1 MQKRPLIF
9 TLITVFGYFAFL
21 QLATYL
27 KTNKSSV
34 NILKLAL
41 KSENVTPFS
50 GTLTTTM
57 VSGEKKL
64 SSQVQ
69 VWQGNGMKYIHKGKK
84 TVSVPVISPEEAV
97 ARAARILKN
106 YTVKL
111 VEDGGQVAGRAAYLL
126 MLQPKHPGNF
136 SKKLWVDKLNFFI
149 LRMEDVNEKGDVTA
163 RSEYDSIAYI
173 NEDAGQN
180 AKQGVSSV
188 VLKPEETLASLSEK
202 LKFRVTQPGNVPPGY
217 EMEKCHLFE
226 CPDHCG
232 MKAAQL
238 VYSDGLNSFSVF
250 EVQPEMSGC
259 SKLSHC
265 YKMCKLKKFPE
276 CLVYKDNPYTT
287 VVSLASTVPSYV
299 FVGNMPKETFL
310 AMAETVKNQGAGS
323 SVQGAGKEHEH
334 E

>member
-9 TLITVFGYFAFL
+9 TLIAVFGYFAFL

-57 VSGEKKL
+57 ASGEKKL

-84 TVSVPVISPEEAV
+84 TVSVPVISPEEAGKR
-97 ARAARILKN
+97 ARRILKN
-106 YTVKL
+106 YTVQL
-111 VEDGGQVAGRAAYLL
+111 QEDGGAVAGRATYLL
-126 MLQPKHPGNF
+126 SIHPKHPGNF

-149 LRMEDVNEKGDVTA
+149 LKMEDVNEQGGVTA
-163 RSEYDSIAYI
+163 RSEYNTIAYI
-173 NEDAGQN
+173 SGGKHEAAQDILPA
-180 AKQGVSSV
+180 AY
-188 VLKPEETLASLSEK
+188 KPVETLESLSQK
-202 LKFRVTQPGNVPPGY
+202 LAFHVREPKNIPEGY
-217 EMEKCHLFE
+217 AMEKCHLFE

-232 MKAAQL
+232 MKAAQI

-276 CLVYKDNPYTT
+276 CLVYKDSPFTT
-287 VVSLASTVPSYV
+287 VVSLASTNPSYV
-299 FVGNMPKETFL
+299 FVGNLPKETFL
-310 AMAETVKNQGAGS
+310 AMAETVKNQRAGS